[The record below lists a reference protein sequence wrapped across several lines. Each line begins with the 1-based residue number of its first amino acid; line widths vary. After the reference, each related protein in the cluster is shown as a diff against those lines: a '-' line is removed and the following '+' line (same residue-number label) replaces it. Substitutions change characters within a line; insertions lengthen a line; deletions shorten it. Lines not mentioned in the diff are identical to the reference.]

1 MSGTSSRPRPR
12 PSRFR
17 ASDSTKDFTM
27 QPRKHRI
34 SLQEAPGRHMMERH
48 PRYAVLVNGQP
59 RGELYYNMT
68 GYVGTLPMVQGG
80 VMNIG
85 ERPISAFRKEVSIL
99 NREAQA
105 ALDAAEKDPRK
116 IVMTR
121 PTSDNRFVM
130 AFSRHPDEDPGIHL
144 LSRMQFAAARR
155 LFAIENVSEGSFVNA
170 RSPIG
175 LGFFS
180 DTDFSGNPQE
190 DPVILLE
197 PGDEWLGPA
206 LGSLKFRVMDGQ
218 EAMTHCERIERVI
231 ETADGET
238 VLVIGAQVSADAE
251 PNPRFVTRSS
261 LRFAQHVF
269 GDEARVGDL
278 VTAPAAAIAD
288 PDVRSALEAEFSD
301 LVLDGEADEPR
312 PHDDH
317 SPNF

>member
-1 MSGTSSRPRPR
+1 
-12 PSRFR
+12 
-17 ASDSTKDFTM
+17 M
-27 QPRKHRI
+27 QPQKHHI
-34 SLQEAPGRHMMERH
+34 TLQESPGRHMMERH
-48 PRYAVLVNGQP
+48 PRYAVLVNGEP
-59 RGELYYNMT
+59 RGELYFNMT

-105 ALDAAEKDPRK
+105 ALDAGENDPRK
-116 IVMTR
+116 VIMVR

-130 AFSRHPDEDPGIHL
+130 AFSRHADEDPGIHL
-144 LSRMQFAAARR
+144 LSRTEFSNARR
-155 LFAIENVSEGSFVNA
+155 LFPIKNVSDGSFVNA
-170 RSPIG
+170 KSPIG

-206 LGSLKFRVMDGQ
+206 LGSLPFRVMDEQ
-218 EAMTHCERIERVI
+218 EARTHSERIDRTF
-231 ETADGET
+231 ETADEET
-238 VLVIGAQVSADAE
+238 ILVIGAHVSADAD
-251 PNPRFVTRSS
+251 PDPQFVTRSS

-269 GDEARVGDL
+269 GDEVRVGDL
-278 VTAPAAAIAD
+278 RTAPAAAIPDPEIRAALAAD
-288 PDVRSALEAEFSD
+288 FPT

-312 PHDDH
+312 PHDDC
-317 SPNF
+317 SCEF

>member
-1 MSGTSSRPRPR
+1 
-12 PSRFR
+12 
-17 ASDSTKDFTM
+17 M

-34 SLQEAPGRHMMERH
+34 TLQESPGRHMMERH
-48 PRYAVLVNGQP
+48 PRYAVLVNGEP
-59 RGELYYNMT
+59 RGELYFNMT

-99 NREAQA
+99 NRESQA
-105 ALDAAEKDPRK
+105 ALDAGENDPRK
-116 IVMTR
+116 VIMTR

-144 LSRMQFAAARR
+144 LSRREFSNARR
-155 LFAIENVSEGSFVNA
+155 LFPIESVSEGGFVNA
-170 RSPIG
+170 KSPIG

-180 DTDFSGNPQE
+180 DTYFSGNPQE

-197 PGDEWLGPA
+197 PGDEWLRPV
-206 LGSLKFRVMDGQ
+206 LGSLQFRVMDGM
-218 EAMTHCERIERVI
+218 EARTHSERIDRTF
-231 ETADGET
+231 ETSDEDT
-238 VLVIGAQVSADAE
+238 ILVIGAHVSADAE

-269 GDEARVGDL
+269 GEEARVGDL

-301 LVLDGEADEPR
+301 LKLDGEADEPR
-312 PHDDH
+312 PQDDH
-317 SPNF
+317 SPSF